1 MKVDTLIIVKILS
14 FLGTLYPNAAQ
25 DDAEEH
31 LLELTHGDRDILEAN
46 LCYLEQHEYITR
58 NIPINAGEYNF
69 LFPCL
74 ALTEKGVDFL
84 LKDGG
89 LTAIKNTVTVRFHAD
104 FISTIEKFI
113 LNSGIDQNKKSSL
126 VAKLRELPF
135 SATEHLMK
143 KLLDAAVLHL
153 PEALQLI
160 EKALR

>member
-14 FLGTLYPNAAQ
+14 YLGTLYPNAAQ

-58 NIPINAGEYNF
+58 NIPINAGEYN
-69 LFPCL
+69 
-74 ALTEKGVDFL
+74 
-84 LKDGG
+84 GG

>member
-14 FLGTLYPNAAQ
+14 YLGTLYPNAAQ

-74 ALTEKGVDFL
+74 ALTE
-84 LKDGG
+84 
-89 LTAIKNTVTVRFHAD
+89 TAIKNTVTVRFHAD